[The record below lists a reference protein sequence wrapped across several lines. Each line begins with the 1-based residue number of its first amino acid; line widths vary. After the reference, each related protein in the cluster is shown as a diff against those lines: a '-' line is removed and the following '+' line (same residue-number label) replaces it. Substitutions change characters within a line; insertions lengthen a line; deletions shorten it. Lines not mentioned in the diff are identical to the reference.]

1 MDEVRVDSLTIRRV
15 DDALMDQKEKLSQ
28 LMKSDWDRRV
38 SQDYRFWMS
47 DGVDSDLEMWQTGER
62 DAEVLLRD
70 LTGEVALEIGCG
82 VGRLLRATSA
92 RFGRVIGL
100 DVSEEALKKAKDLL
114 PTHDN
119 IELCLG
125 NGVDLSSI
133 ESHSV
138 DVVFSFAS
146 ITSVP
151 TSIIAAYLA
160 ESHRVLRDGGSLRL
174 QVYLGEEKRIHP
186 EDTLHLRCFE
196 EDRFRSALERA
207 GFDIEWIEELVLP
220 FQVSFK
226 EHGIIAVIVSARRA
240 HRPPQAVE
248 VIERALL
255 SAGESYEDGQDPREL
270 ESWISIT
277 HARALLEQGEL
288 RKAEELLRGAL
299 AVSHAH
305 VTDIR
310 DLLGEIERRTIT
322 STDGLYERNVSAL
335 TRHLPTFQLPTAVA
349 SVGTEVRH
357 TSDGPVLWCNT
368 LCLDHPEKP
377 KAAAVS
383 WVRRTLAE
391 RQVQSSNHLLV
402 FGLGGGYH
410 VEELLLATDKKISL
424 IEPSEEVFLTA
435 LRTRDLTHV
444 FSRLTSL
451 TVGNNPLA
459 CDDSVEL
466 CMRAQ
471 SQALAPESAGE
482 VKRKLVGFKALKA
495 LHPSIAVLGPLQGGT
510 LPITGYTARGLHQL
524 HQRVRTID
532 VSGFAPAYHYVTEF
546 AKDKV
551 RQTILQNSYLEF
563 VSSVVKESYE
573 EKPFDILICMAQ
585 APISHKVLTEL
596 RSKGVITVLWFLEDY
611 LRFTYW
617 RDFSRFY
624 DFVFT
629 IQKGDCIRAIKEAG
643 AGEVHYLP
651 PGVDP
656 GIHLPLTL
664 SSEEQERWGSP
675 VSFVGAGYH
684 NRQQLFATLSSLP
697 FKIWGTEW
705 PECRPFDRMVQEGGR
720 RLAPDEYVKIFNA
733 TEININLHS
742 STERDGV
749 DPTGDFVNPRT
760 FELAGAGAF
769 QLVDERSLLT
779 ECFVPG
785 KEIVTFKDGRELRE
799 KIEYY
804 LARPEERRAIAEA
817 GRARA
822 LQDHTYARRLEQM
835 LSIIYTS
842 RFEVLKGREE
852 KQPWRRMIER
862 CSRNEE
868 LKTRCARAYERGD
881 DPKLDSLVADIVT
894 GKGKLTETEQK
905 LLFLF
910 HVRKQIIRMKVEEG
924 G

>member
-1 MDEVRVDSLTIRRV
+1 MDE
-15 DDALMDQKEKLSQ
+15 KGKLSQ

-47 DGVDSDLEMWQTGER
+47 DGVDSDLEMWRTGER
-62 DAEVLLRD
+62 DAELLLRD
-70 LTGEVALEIGCG
+70 LPSQGTALEIGCG
-82 VGRLLRATSA
+82 VGRLLKAAAT
-92 RFGRVIGL
+92 RFERVIGL
-100 DVSEEALKKAKDLL
+100 DVSEEALRKARELLSDSTIDLI
-114 PTHDN
+114 P
-119 IELCLG
+119 G
-125 NGVDLSSI
+125 NGIDLSNITTGSL
-133 ESHSV
+133 
-138 DVVFSFAS
+138 DVVFSFAA

-151 TSIIAAYLA
+151 SSVIATYLTEA
-160 ESHRVLRDGGSLRL
+160 HRALREDGVLRL
-174 QVYLGEEKRIHP
+174 QVYLGEEKQIHP
-186 EDTLHLRCFE
+186 EDTLHLRCFKE
-196 EDRFRSALERA
+196 ERFKEALRGA
-207 GFDIEWIEELVLP
+207 GFEVEWIEELVLP

-226 EHGIIAVIVSARRA
+226 EHGIVAVIVSARRA
-240 HRPPQAVE
+240 SRMPEAPHIVE
-248 VIERALL
+248 SILL
-255 SAGESYEDGQDPREL
+255 PHGESAEGQDPREL

-277 HARALLEQGEL
+277 HARTLLERGEL
-288 RKAEELLRGAL
+288 RKAEELLRSAL
-299 AVSHAH
+299 AISSAH
-305 VTDIR
+305 LTDIR
-310 DLLGEIERRTIT
+310 DLLHEIERRIAPVA
-322 STDGLYERNVSAL
+322 TDYLEKNAKVLAARFPNISVSREGECDIRPSL
-335 TRHLPTFQLPTAVA
+335 
-349 SVGTEVRH
+349 E
-357 TSDGPVLWCNT
+357 GPVLWHKGI
-368 LCLDHPEKP
+368 CLDHPEKP
-377 KAAAVS
+377 KAAAIA
-383 WVRRTLAE
+383 WVRRVLAD
-391 RQVQSSNHLLV
+391 RQVQERDHLLV

-410 VEELLLATDKKISL
+410 IEELLRATDKKVSV
-424 IEPSEEVFLTA
+424 IEPSRELFSAA
-435 LRTRDLTHV
+435 LRARDL
-444 FSRLTSL
+444 SDLIGRLTSL
-451 TVGNNPLA
+451 TVGDINLSLSEP
-459 CDDSVEL
+459 VEL

-471 SQALAPESAGE
+471 SQAIAPDAANE
-482 VKRKLVGFKALKA
+482 VKRQLVGVKAIKS
-495 LHPSIAVLGPLQGGT
+495 LHPTIAVLGPLQGGT
-510 LPITGYTARGLHQL
+510 LPITGYTGRALAEL

-532 VSGFAPAYHYVTEF
+532 VSGFAQSYHYVAEL

-563 VSSVVKESYE
+563 VSNVVKESYE

-585 APISHKVLTEL
+585 APISHKVLSEL

-629 IQKGDCIRAIKEAG
+629 IQKGECLRAIKEAG

-656 GIHLPLTL
+656 GIHLPLHLTA
-664 SSEEQERWGSP
+664 EERERWGSP

-684 NRQQLFATLSSLP
+684 NRQQLFATLSNLP
-697 FKIWGTEW
+697 FKLWGTEW
-705 PECRPFDRMVQEGGR
+705 PECRPFDRMVQEAGR
-720 RLAPDEYVKIFNA
+720 RLSPEEYVKIFNA

-769 QLVDERSLLT
+769 QLVDERSLLN
-779 ECFVPG
+779 ECFTPG
-785 KEIVTFKDGRELRE
+785 REVVTFRDGRELRE

-804 LARPEERRAIAEA
+804 LAHPEERRVIAEA

-822 LQDHTYARRLEQM
+822 LRDHTYARRLEQM

-842 RFEVLKGREE
+842 RFELLKGREE

-862 CSRNEE
+862 CAVNEE
-868 LKTRCARAYERGD
+868 LKERCFRAYERGD

-910 HVRKQIIRMKVEEG
+910 HVRKQIIRMRVEEG
-924 G
+924 A